1 MRLVGEPPPGFLPLF
16 SQLKTE
22 STVAEWEA
30 VNFITRLQ
38 TLTAGFSGLLR
49 RVQCPLRPLGEPW
62 FLSVVVLASG
72 QASSW
77 SDHLLPKIRLWSSR
91 GQSGSDLS
99 FKFLLIFIFGC
110 AGSSLPCVFFPS
122 CGKQGWLSG
131 CGALVLP
138 AVASLAAQRG
148 SRARGLQWLWHEGSA
163 VAAHGLESTGS
174 IILAHGLSYYMSSGI
189 FPDQGSNPRLL
200 HWQADSLPLSH
211 QGSLSFD
218 HFLLDFQWTAC
229 SHSFVSLL
237 VLCI

>member
-1 MRLVGEPPPGFLPLF
+1 MLCSAAKDKISRKSFTVVPFGCLYICMCIYNFTYLFIYFSWLYWFFLVAWVF
-16 SQLKTE
+16 S
-22 STVAEWEA
+22 
-30 VNFITRLQ
+30 
-38 TLTAGFSGLLR
+38 
-49 RVQCPLRPLGEPW
+49 
-62 FLSVVVLASG
+62 LA
-72 QASSW
+72 AA
-77 SDHLLPKIRLWSSR
+77 SR
-91 GQSGSDLS
+91 GYSL
-99 FKFLLIFIFGC
+99 
-110 AGSSLPCVFFPS
+110 AAVGSSLWWPLLLWCTGP
-122 CGKQGWLSG
+122 
-131 CGALVLP
+131 
-138 AVASLAAQRG
+138 
-148 SRARGLQWLWHEGSA
+148 RARGLQWLWHEGSA